1 MSGMDTILVAGI
13 GLALFFTFLNGL
25 NDAANSVAVIVATR
39 ALSPL
44 RAVGLAAAGN
54 LIGPFVLTTAIA
66 KTIGTG
72 IVDPDYL
79 TPVILVTA
87 LLSAIIF
94 VIAATR
100 LGFPVSS
107 SHALVGG
114 LIGAGI
120 AAFGPSVI
128 IVPPVEM
135 VKTALLAMLPA
146 ACAGAL
152 IAWVLSR
159 RAKEDPRIAAGLGA
173 LIGASVTVPLL
184 ILSGTFRPEGILA
197 IVLFIVI
204 SPMLGFFAAFV
215 LDVVIS
221 HLFRYSNQPG
231 MRRIFQ
237 PLQVVAAGVQSVGHG
252 ANDGQNAV
260 GMITALLVAGGVLGS
275 FSVPDWVI
283 LLSAIAMAAGTF
295 FGGWEVIVKIAK
307 KITKIRP
314 YQGFSASASGGAV
327 LSAVTVYGIPV
338 SSTHVISGAIVG
350 VGVTRGLKAVQWDV
364 VREIII
370 TWITTIPLALV
381 IAYIIYP
388 VIRLVSGFL

>member
-1 MSGMDTILVAGI
+1 METILVAGI

-54 LIGPFVLTTAIA
+54 LVGPFVLTTAIA

-87 LLSAIIF
+87 LVSAILF

-120 AAFGPSVI
+120 AAFGPSVV
-128 IVPPVEM
+128 IVPPAGMVE
-135 VKTALLAMLPA
+135 TAVLAMIPA
-146 ACAGAL
+146 AVAGAL
-152 IAWVLSR
+152 IAWVVSGR
-159 RAKEDPRIAAGLGA
+159 VREDQRTAAGLGA
-173 LIGASVTVPLL
+173 LIGASVPVPLL

-221 HLFRYSNQPG
+221 HLFRYSNQPR
-231 MRRIFQ
+231 MKRIFQ
-237 PLQVVAAGVQSVGHG
+237 PLQVIAGGFQSIGHG

-275 FSVPDWVI
+275 FSVPAWVI
-283 LLSAIAMAAGTF
+283 LISAIAMAAGTF
-295 FGGWEVIVKIAK
+295 FGGWDVIEKIAR

-314 YQGFSASASGGAV
+314 YQGFSASSSGAAV

-350 VGVTRGLKAVQWDV
+350 VGVTRGLKAVQWEV

-388 VIRLVSGFL
+388 VVRLVSGLL